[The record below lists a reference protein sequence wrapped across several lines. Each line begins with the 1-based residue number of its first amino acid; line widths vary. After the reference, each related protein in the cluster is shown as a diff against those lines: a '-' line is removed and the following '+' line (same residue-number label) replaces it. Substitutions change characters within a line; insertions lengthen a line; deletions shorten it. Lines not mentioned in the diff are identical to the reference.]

1 MQLSANFLID
11 SNSFFREQFLLSKN
25 LYNQGRYLINEQYN
39 ENKTFINE
47 TTLNRKLRTELNPA
61 YNNYKKLCKSKV
73 AQSILRALC
82 KNYKSYFKVLKDFK
96 VNPSKYKG
104 MPKPPKYKSNLGIL
118 YFDYQ
123 SIKIKNQFIIINKE
137 HKIYIPTNIYK
148 EELKNFKTI
157 NFIPFYNKIKVVIS
171 YEAETTNEDLNQDQY
186 LSIDLGINNLCS
198 CVSKDDCFILNGKP
212 LKSINQYFNKELS
225 KLKSERPLKG
235 KFQDQNY
242 NSSKIAN
249 LSLKRELKI
258 TDILHKASKY
268 LVNYCVK
275 HKIGTIVFGRNKE
288 WKDSI
293 QLSKQTNQNFVS
305 IPFYK
310 LLKMLEYK
318 CKMIGI
324 NLVTQEESYTSKCD
338 SLALEE
344 VKHHTKYKGSRIKR
358 GLFLSSLGKAINA
371 DINGA
376 LNILRKYLHL
386 KEVNEFPVVQEIIDR
401 GLLFR
406 PYRISFY

>member
-1 MQLSANFLID
+1 MILSRTFIIEKD
-11 SNSFFREQFLLSKN
+11 KFFNEQFNLSTL
-25 LYNQGRYLINEQYN
+25 LYNQGRR
-39 ENKTFINE
+39 FINE
-47 TTLNRKLRTELNPA
+47 HYKKESKFLSYFELDKLLKNLTELNYYKQICKA
-61 YNNYKKLCKSKV
+61 QIAQQCLRQLNSNYT
-73 AQSILRALC
+73 
-82 KNYKSYFKVLKDFK
+82 SYFKALKDYK
-96 VNPSKYKG
+96 KNPSKYKG
-104 MPKPPKYKSNLGIL
+104 MPKSPKFKTEQNGIT
-118 YFDYQ
+118 FTYQ
-123 SIKIKNQFIIINKE
+123 SIKIKGQFIVINKE
-137 HKIYIPTNIYK
+137 HKVHIPIEVYK
-148 EELKNFKTI
+148 EELNNFKTI
-157 NFIPFYNKIKVVIS
+157 SFIPFYNRIKVVIT
-171 YEAETTNEDLNQDQY
+171 YETEELNTDLNLNDY
-186 LSIDLGINNLCS
+186 LSIDLGMNNLCS

-235 KFQDQNY
+235 KYQDYNY
-242 NSSKIAN
+242 NSFKIKN

-293 QLSKQTNQNFVS
+293 QLGKQTNQNFVS

-338 SLALEE
+338 SLAFEE
-344 VKHHTKYKGSRIKR
+344 VKSHEKYKGSRIKR
-358 GLFLSSLGKAINA
+358 GLFLSSLGKALNA

-386 KEVNEFPVVQEIIDR
+386 KEVNEFPVIQEIIDR
-401 GLLFR
+401 GLLYR

>member
-1 MQLSANFLID
+1 MILSRTFIIEKDKWLN
-11 SNSFFREQFLLSKN
+11 EQFNLSTL
-25 LYNQGRYLINEQYN
+25 LYNQGRH
-39 ENKTFINE
+39 FINE
-47 TTLNRKLRTELNPA
+47 YYKKESKFLSYFDLDKLLKNLTELN
-61 YNNYKKLCKSKV
+61 YYKQMCKAQV
-73 AQSILRALC
+73 AQQCLRQLNS
-82 KNYKSYFKVLKDFK
+82 NYTSYFKALKDYK
-96 VNPSKYKG
+96 KYPSKYKG
-104 MPKPPKYKSNLGIL
+104 MPKVPKFKTEQNLIT
-118 YFDYQ
+118 FTYQ
-123 SIKIKNQFIIINKE
+123 TIKIKDQFIVINKE
-137 HKIYIPTNIYK
+137 HKVHIPNEVYK
-148 EELKNFKTI
+148 EELNNFKTI
-157 NFIPFYNKIKVVIS
+157 SFIPFYNRIKVVIA
-171 YEAETTNEDLNQDQY
+171 YETEELNTDLNLDDY
-186 LSIDLGINNLCS
+186 LSIDLGVNNLCS

-212 LKSINQYFNKELS
+212 LKSINQYFNKEVS

-235 KFQDQNY
+235 KYQDFNY
-242 NSSKIAN
+242 NSFKIKN

-293 QLSKQTNQNFVS
+293 QLGKQTNQNFGS

-338 SLALEE
+338 SLAFEE
-344 VKHHTKYKGSRIKR
+344 VKCHEKYKGSRIKR
-358 GLFLSSLGKAINA
+358 GLFLSSLGKALNA

-386 KEVNEFPVVQEIIDR
+386 KEVNEFPVIQEIIDR
-401 GLLFR
+401 GLLYR

>member
-1 MQLSANFLID
+1 MILSRTFIIEKD
-11 SNSFFREQFLLSKN
+11 KFFNEQFNLSTL
-25 LYNQGRYLINEQYN
+25 LYNQGRH
-39 ENKTFINE
+39 FINDHYKKE
-47 TTLNRKLRTELNPA
+47 SKFLSYCDLDKLLKNLTELN
-61 YNNYKKLCKSKV
+61 YYKQMCKAQV
-73 AQSILRALC
+73 AQQCLRQLNS
-82 KNYKSYFKVLKDFK
+82 NYTSYFKALKDFK

-104 MPKPPKYKSNLGIL
+104 MPKSPKFKTEQNLIT
-118 YFDYQ
+118 FTYQ
-123 SIKIKNQFIIINKE
+123 TIKIKDQFIVINKE
-137 HKIYIPTNIYK
+137 HKVHIPDEVYK
-148 EELKNFKTI
+148 EELNNFKTI
-157 NFIPFYNKIKVVIS
+157 SFIPFYNRIKVVIA
-171 YEAETTNEDLNQDQY
+171 YETEELNSDLNLNDY
-186 LSIDLGINNLCS
+186 LSIDLGMNNLCS

-225 KLKSERPLKG
+225 KLRSERPLKDD
-235 KFQDQNY
+235 KQDFNY
-242 NSSKIAN
+242 NSFKIKN

-293 QLSKQTNQNFVS
+293 QLGKQTNQNFVS

-338 SLALEE
+338 SLAFEE
-344 VKHHTKYKGSRIKR
+344 VKCHDTYKGSRIKR
-358 GLFLSSLGKAINA
+358 GLFLSSLGKALNA

-386 KEVNEFPVVQEIIDR
+386 KEVNEFPVIQEIIDR
-401 GLLFR
+401 GLLYR

>member
-1 MQLSANFLID
+1 MILSRVFEIKKDKWLN
-11 SNSFFREQFLLSKN
+11 EQFNLSTL
-25 LYNQGRYLINEQYN
+25 LYNQGRH
-39 ENKTFINE
+39 FINE
-47 TTLNRKLRTELNPA
+47 YFNQKSKFLSYFELDKLLKNLTELN
-61 YNNYKKLCKSKV
+61 YYKQMCKAQV
-73 AQSILRALC
+73 AQQCLRQLNS
-82 KNYKSYFKVLKDFK
+82 NYTSYFKALKDYK
-96 VNPSKYKG
+96 KNPSKYKG
-104 MPKPPKYKSNLGIL
+104 MPKVPKFKTEQNLIT
-118 YFDYQ
+118 FTYQ
-123 SIKIKNQFIIINKE
+123 TIKIKDQFIVINKE
-137 HKIYIPTNIYK
+137 HKVHIPDEVYK
-148 EELKNFKTI
+148 EELNNFKTI
-157 NFIPFYNKIKVVIS
+157 SFIPFYNRIKIVIT
-171 YEAETTNEDLNQDQY
+171 YETEELNTDLNLDDY
-186 LSIDLGINNLCS
+186 LSIDLGVNNLCS

-235 KFQDQNY
+235 DKQDFNY
-242 NSSKIAN
+242 NSFKIKT

-293 QLSKQTNQNFVS
+293 QLGKQTNQNFVS

-338 SLALEE
+338 SLAFEE
-344 VKHHTKYKGSRIKR
+344 VKRHDTYKGSRIKR
-358 GLFLSSLGKAINA
+358 GLFLSSLGKVLNA

-386 KEVNEFPVVQEIIDR
+386 KEVNEFPVIQEIIDR
-401 GLLFR
+401 GLLYR
-406 PYRISFY
+406 PYRILFY

>member
-1 MQLSANFLID
+1 MILSRTFIIEKDKWLN
-11 SNSFFREQFLLSKN
+11 EQFNLSTL
-25 LYNQGRYLINEQYN
+25 LYNQGRH
-39 ENKTFINE
+39 FINE
-47 TTLNRKLRTELNPA
+47 HYKKESKFLSYCELDKLLKNLTELN
-61 YNNYKKLCKSKV
+61 YYKQMCKAQV
-73 AQSILRALC
+73 AQQCLRQLNS
-82 KNYKSYFKVLKDFK
+82 NYTSYFKALKDYK
-96 VNPSKYKG
+96 KYPLKYKG
-104 MPKPPKYKSNLGIL
+104 MPKSPKFKTEQNLIT
-118 YFDYQ
+118 FTYQ
-123 SIKIKNQFIIINKE
+123 SIKIKDHFIVINKE
-137 HKIYIPTNIYK
+137 HKVHIPDEVYK
-148 EELKNFKTI
+148 EELNNFKTI
-157 NFIPFYNKIKVVIS
+157 SFIPFYNRIKVVIT
-171 YEAETTNEDLNQDQY
+171 YETEELNTDLNLNDY
-186 LSIDLGINNLCS
+186 LSIDLGMNNLCS

-225 KLKSERPLKG
+225 KLRSERPLKG
-235 KFQDQNY
+235 DKQDFNY
-242 NSSKIAN
+242 NSFKIKN

-293 QLSKQTNQNFVS
+293 QLGKQTNQNFVS

-338 SLALEE
+338 SLAFEE
-344 VKHHTKYKGSRIKR
+344 VKCHDEYKGSRIKR
-358 GLFLSSLGKAINA
+358 GLFLSSLGKVLNA

-386 KEVNEFPVVQEIIDR
+386 KEVNEFPVIQEIIDR
-401 GLLFR
+401 GLLYR

>member
-1 MQLSANFLID
+1 MILSRTFIIEKD
-11 SNSFFREQFLLSKN
+11 KFFNEQFNLSTL
-25 LYNQGRYLINEQYN
+25 LYNQGRH
-39 ENKTFINE
+39 FINE
-47 TTLNRKLRTELNPA
+47 HYKKESKFLSYCELEKLLKNLTELN
-61 YNNYKKLCKSKV
+61 YYKQMCKAQV
-73 AQSILRALC
+73 AQQCLRQLNS
-82 KNYKSYFKVLKDFK
+82 NYTSYFKALKDYK
-96 VNPSKYKG
+96 KHPSKYKG
-104 MPKPPKYKSNLGIL
+104 MPKKPKFKTEQNLIT
-118 YFDYQ
+118 FTYQ
-123 SIKIKNQFIIINKE
+123 TIKIKDQFIVINKE
-137 HKIYIPTNIYK
+137 HKVHIPDEVYK
-148 EELKNFKTI
+148 EELNNFKTI
-157 NFIPFYNKIKVVIS
+157 NFIPFYNRIKVVIA
-171 YEAETTNEDLNQDQY
+171 YETEELNTDLNLNDY
-186 LSIDLGINNLCS
+186 LSIDLGMNNLCS

-235 KFQDQNY
+235 DKQDFNY
-242 NSSKIAN
+242 NSFKIKN

-258 TDILHKASKY
+258 TDILHKTSKY

-293 QLSKQTNQNFVS
+293 QLGKQTNQNFVS
-305 IPFYK
+305 IPFNK

-338 SLALEE
+338 SLAFEE
-344 VKHHTKYKGSRIKR
+344 VKCHDKYKGSRIKR
-358 GLFLSSLGKAINA
+358 GLFLSSLGKALNA

-386 KEVNEFPVVQEIIDR
+386 KEVDEFPVIQEIIDR
-401 GLLFR
+401 GLLYR
-406 PYRISFY
+406 PYRISFH